1 MEQIHKWWKNEE
13 VVLEYLRLY
22 IIIYMLVI
30 YCYLERENYKLIVIS
45 WEWYWNF
52 MWMIPLTLK

>member
-30 YCYLERENYKLIVIS
+30 HCYLERENYKLIVIS
-45 WEWYWNF
+45 CEWYWNF

>member
-22 IIIYMLVI
+22 IIIYMLFI
-30 YCYLERENYKLIVIS
+30 CYLERENYKLLVIS
-45 WEWYWNF
+45 CEWYWNF